1 MGLFEKDLAVT
12 LCPVHDNPNGEKFQ
26 GRLKQVTQEHI
37 LVDTGQSVELGAVG
51 DVIVEFRVDDN
62 RFRFTTSVFNLAGPS
77 AILLNKPKQVHRSKI
92 REGPRVVLPIQV
104 FYTPWTE
111 PGRFEAEVLDISESG
126 LRMRGNKNIR
136 KNSLL
141 SLDFYI
147 KDQKIRVITQG
158 LVAWSKASEENTH
171 MTESGVQFTTISNE
185 ARKKLARFLQLKH
198 EETERGA

>member
-1 MGLFEKDLAVT
+1 MALFEKDLPVT
-12 LCPVHDNPNGEKFQ
+12 LCPVHDNPDGEKFQ
-26 GRLKQVTQEHI
+26 GRLKQVTQDHI

-92 REGPRVVLPIQV
+92 REGPRVVIPLQI

-111 PGRFEAEVLDISESG
+111 SGRFEAEVLDISESG
-126 LRMRGNKNIR
+126 LRMRGTKNVR
-136 KNSLL
+136 KNALL

-147 KDQKIRVITQG
+147 KEQKIRVISQG
-158 LVAWSKASEENTH
+158 LVAWSRASEENQH
-171 MTESGVQFTTISNE
+171 LTESGVQFTTISND
-185 ARKKLARFLQLKH
+185 ARKKLAKYLQAKH
-198 EETERGA
+198 DESERLA